1 MDATFKIK
9 DLTFSLEN
17 STFQFAF
24 DESRMR
30 RHQIVR
36 LTIVAL
42 LNIFDQIL
50 AKSADIVE
58 VSDGRIRLLKRR

>member
-17 STFQFAF
+17 STLQFAF

-30 RHQIVR
+30 RHQIVL

-42 LNIFDQIL
+42 LNFDQIL
-50 AKSADIVE
+50 AQSAGTV
-58 VSDGRIRLLKRR
+58 VLSDGRIRLLKRR